1 MNPKADKINIVSGL
15 KLKWGGNIDVGDFY
29 SKLKLWLFNQGYG
42 DEMKNFKEVKY
53 LQRIKADG
61 KEIDVKWVGEKN
73 INDYFANMITI
84 TMSITRM
91 RDAEVMINERKV
103 KMNNANIEIKLTAD
117 LIKNR
122 AGKWDKESFMKK
134 MYENFVIKDKIEQNK
149 IGLYQKIYSLHD
161 EVKNFFDL
169 QKF

>member
-1 MNPKADKINIVSGL
+1 MNPNADKINIVSGL

-29 SKLKLWLFNQGYG
+29 AKLKLWLYNQGYG

-53 LQRIKADG
+53 LQRVKADG
-61 KEIDVKWVGEKN
+61 KEIDVKWIGEKN
-73 INDYFANMITI
+73 LNDYFANMITI

-91 RDAEVMINERKV
+91 KDAEVMINGKKV

-122 AGKWDKESFMKK
+122 GGKWGKDSFMKK
-134 MYENFVIKDKIEQNK
+134 IYENFIIKERIDQNK
-149 IGLYQKIYSLHD
+149 MGLYQKIYSLHD
-161 EVKNFFDL
+161 EIKNFFEL